1 MRSAL
6 WSLVLASGLLGA
18 PAQAESLVA
27 TLSSDRIAIT
37 SNFTG
42 AELTIFGA
50 IERDALT
57 IARSG
62 HYDITITVRGPRGLV
77 NVREKKQWGPF
88 WLNLN
93 QRKYIAVPAFISILT
108 NRPLEAIASPE
119 IQAKLRL
126 GVENL
131 VTPQG
136 DKNQRIDTEEPDF
149 RAALIRLRRE
159 QKLFGENGK
168 AVTFFGNNLFR
179 SALRVPGSAPLG
191 NYDVDVSLFADGVPL
206 AKTSTSFTVIK
217 SGAEQTITDASRA
230 DAAGYGI
237 GTAGLAV
244 LLGWLATLVFR
255 RD

>member
-1 MRSAL
+1 MKSVARWVVAGVGL
-6 WSLVLASGLLGA
+6 LASS
-18 PAQAESLVA
+18 AQAESLVA
-27 TLSSDRIAIT
+27 SLSSDTIAIT

-42 AELTIFGA
+42 AELTLFGA

-57 IARSG
+57 ISRSAN
-62 HYDITITVRGPRGLV
+62 YDVVVSVRGPRGLV

-93 QRKYIAVPAFISILT
+93 QRKYIAVPAYISILT
-108 NRPLEAIASPE
+108 NRPLETIASPE
-119 IQAKLRL
+119 LRARL
-126 GVENL
+126 HMGVENL

-136 DKNQRIDTEEPDF
+136 DKNQSVDAEEPGF

-168 AVTFFGNNLFR
+168 AVTFFGANLFR
-179 SALRVPGSAPLG
+179 STLRMPGGAPLG
-191 NYDVDVSLFADGVPL
+191 NYDVDVALFADGVPL

-217 SGAEQTITDASRA
+217 SGAEQTITDASRNQ
-230 DAAGYGI
+230 AAGYGI
-237 GTAGLAV
+237 GTAALAL
-244 LLGWLATLVFR
+244 LLGWLATLIFR